1 MTLYAARWLIC
12 RVFISI
18 CFTSFTGLEEPKL
31 SLQEMLTR
39 LIEMNKPT
47 VNDDRHN
54 KYCSYIMRLLSY
66 FSGERCMVAGS
77 TQEQTRLRIRQDEGD
92 YDYLII
98 SAISIPVS
106 ALQYRE
112 DLPCFVH
119 INGLQ
124 LVKQLPTVQ
133 LIDGRYLPSNLLSEI
148 RPEVFKHIRDFHKL
162 LSIFGRTRRRN
173 SLHVA
178 LDHNIKPGKTL
189 VSYNDVD
196 CPALDMKQAKSN
208 PKLIFEHLKQ
218 SIDEQ
223 LSEGKDEM
231 MSHLIKVAN
240 VIDAFSK
247 ADIKTDSETSNFL
260 QTFGS
265 IIGALSCETA
275 ENTNCQNI
283 TDTCPNEKFDRKN
296 KQKYFYMKPKSNNI
310 DDNTNRE
317 EFDKGD
323 VILKYKSKSSKDFIP
338 AFPLA
343 GKPRFLDEWK
353 QRKRVWPPEHVV
365 DDIYNSEFFVV
376 AKPALTKRERKKDFC
391 LAYNNGEIKLARAM
405 TSVQKKVVLI
415 LKAIK
420 KSLLQD
426 YSEILTTFHWK
437 TAVYWNSETLNSL
450 LLVDTEDN
458 VFKLLIKVL
467 DYMINCLRGRELQHF
482 FIPSNLFAGMNE
494 NTSIE
499 IANKITEIREH
510 PIKALNVFFAGQTF
524 DEIKYEKIPAEKV
537 AEFRKAYNDP
547 SESSK
552 IDIIMAIL
560 KRFSSESKEKVRAA
574 LHDVLTDALP
584 FFIEEMARRRDKSQV
599 NSALEQ
605 LILSIQ
611 IRKESFIDMVVNHL
625 LDKVREKELNGKNIA
640 QIFWTL
646 ILEKVLNQ

>member
-1 MTLYAARWLIC
+1 
-12 RVFISI
+12 
-18 CFTSFTGLEEPKL
+18 
-31 SLQEMLTR
+31 MLTR
-39 LIEMNKPT
+39 LIEMNKPV
-47 VNDDRHN
+47 VNDDRQN

-92 YDYLII
+92 FDYLII

-106 ALQYRE
+106 ALEYRE

-124 LVKQLPTVQ
+124 LVDQLPTVQ

-148 RPEVFKHIRDFHKL
+148 RPEAFKHIRDFHKL
-162 LSIFGRTRRRN
+162 LSNFGRTRGRD

-189 VSYNDVD
+189 VSYSDVD
-196 CPALDMKQAKSN
+196 CPALNMKHVKSN
-208 PKLIFEHLKQ
+208 KKLISEKLKQ

-223 LSEGKDEM
+223 IFEGKDYM
-231 MSHLIKVAN
+231 MSDLKKGANLIK
-240 VIDAFSK
+240 AFTD
-247 ADIKTDSETSNFL
+247 ADIKTDSVGSIFL

-275 ENTNCQNI
+275 KNTSCQNT
-283 TDTCPNEKFDRKN
+283 TDTCPNEKFYRKN
-296 KQKYFYMKPKSNNI
+296 KQSMYMKPNSNNI
-310 DDNTNRE
+310 NDNINGE
-317 EFDKGD
+317 EIDKGD

-343 GKPRFLDEWK
+343 GRPRFLDEWK

-376 AKPALTKRERKKDFC
+376 AKPSLTKRERKKDFC

-405 TSVQKKVVLI
+405 TGVQKKVVLI

-437 TAVYWNSETLNSL
+437 TAVYWNSETINSL

-458 VFKLLIKVL
+458 VLKLLIKVL
-467 DYMINCLRGRELQHF
+467 DYMVNCLRSRELQHF

-499 IANKITEIREH
+499 IANKVTEIREN
-510 PIKALNVFFAGQTF
+510 PIKALNLFFAGQTF
-524 DEIKYEKIPAEKV
+524 DEVKYEKIPAEKV

-552 IDIIMAIL
+552 IDIIIAIL
-560 KRFSSESKEKVRAA
+560 KRFSSENKEKIRAA

-584 FFIEEMARRRDKSQV
+584 FFIEEMARGRDKSQV

-605 LILSIQ
+605 LILSNQ

-625 LDKVREKELNGKNIA
+625 IDKVRENEVNDKNIV
-640 QIFWTL
+640 QIFLTL
-646 ILEKVLNQ
+646 IFQKVLNQ

>member
-1 MTLYAARWLIC
+1 
-12 RVFISI
+12 
-18 CFTSFTGLEEPKL
+18 
-31 SLQEMLTR
+31 
-39 LIEMNKPT
+39 
-47 VNDDRHN
+47 
-54 KYCSYIMRLLSY
+54 
-66 FSGERCMVAGS
+66 
-77 TQEQTRLRIRQDEGD
+77 
-92 YDYLII
+92 
-98 SAISIPVS
+98 
-106 ALQYRE
+106 
-112 DLPCFVH
+112 
-119 INGLQ
+119 
-124 LVKQLPTVQ
+124 
-133 LIDGRYLPSNLLSEI
+133 
-148 RPEVFKHIRDFHKL
+148 
-162 LSIFGRTRRRN
+162 
-173 SLHVA
+173 
-178 LDHNIKPGKTL
+178 
-189 VSYNDVD
+189 
-196 CPALDMKQAKSN
+196 
-208 PKLIFEHLKQ
+208 
-218 SIDEQ
+218 
-223 LSEGKDEM
+223 
-231 MSHLIKVAN
+231 
-240 VIDAFSK
+240 
-247 ADIKTDSETSNFL
+247 
-260 QTFGS
+260 
-265 IIGALSCETA
+265 
-275 ENTNCQNI
+275 
-283 TDTCPNEKFDRKN
+283 
-296 KQKYFYMKPKSNNI
+296 MKPKSNNI
-310 DDNTNRE
+310 DDNTNGD
-317 EFDKGD
+317 EFNKGD

-376 AKPALTKRERKKDFC
+376 AKPALTKQERKKDFC

-420 KSLLQD
+420 KSLLKD

-450 LLVDTEDN
+450 LIVDTEDN

-467 DYMINCLRGRELQHF
+467 DYMINCLRSRELQHF

-499 IANKITEIREH
+499 IANKITEIREN

-524 DEIKYEKIPAEKV
+524 DEIKYETIPAEKV

-605 LILSIQ
+605 LILPNQ
-611 IRKESFIDMVVNHL
+611 IRKESFTDMVVDHL
-625 LDKVREKELNGKNIA
+625 LDKVREKEVNDKNIA
-640 QIFWTL
+640 QIFLNL

>member
-1 MTLYAARWLIC
+1 MASNTACWIIC
-12 RVFISI
+12 FILVSI
-18 CFTSFTGLEEPKL
+18 CLSSFTGLEEPEL
-31 SLQEMLTR
+31 SLQEMIAR
-39 LIEMNKPT
+39 LIEMNKPV
-47 VNDDRHN
+47 VNDDRQN
-54 KYCSYIMRLLSY
+54 KYCSYVMRLLSY

-92 YDYLII
+92 FDYLII

-106 ALQYRE
+106 ALEYRE

-119 INGLQ
+119 INGLH
-124 LVKQLPTVQ
+124 LVDQLPTVQ
-133 LIDGRYLPSNLLSEI
+133 LIDGRYLPSNLLSET
-148 RPEVFKHIRDFHKL
+148 RPEAFKHIRDFHKL
-162 LSIFGRTRRRN
+162 LSNFRRTRGRN

-189 VSYNDVD
+189 VSYRDVD
-196 CPALDMKQAKSN
+196 CPALDMKHVKSN
-208 PKLIFEHLKQ
+208 TKLISDYFKQ

-223 LSEGKDEM
+223 IFERKDDL
-231 MSHLIKVAN
+231 MSPLKIGAN
-240 VIDAFSK
+240 LVNAFTK
-247 ADIKTDSETSNFL
+247 ADIKSDSDGSIFL
-260 QTFGS
+260 QTYGS
-265 IIGALSCETA
+265 IIDALSFETA
-275 ENTNCQNI
+275 ENTSCQNI
-283 TDTCPNEKFDRKN
+283 TDTCPNEEFYRKN
-296 KQKYFYMKPKSNNI
+296 KQSMCMKPKSNNI
-310 DDNTNRE
+310 DDNTNGE
-317 EFDKGD
+317 EFGKGD

-376 AKPALTKRERKKDFC
+376 AKPALTKRERNKDFC

-450 LLVDTEDN
+450 LLEDKEDN
-458 VFKLLIKVL
+458 VLKLLIKVL
-467 DYMINCLRGRELQHF
+467 DYMINCLRSRELQHF

-494 NTSIE
+494 NISFE
-499 IANKITEIREH
+499 IANKITEIREN
-510 PIKALNVFFAGQTF
+510 PIKALNAFFAGQTF
-524 DEIKYEKIPAEKV
+524 DEVKYEKIPAEKV

-547 SESSK
+547 IESSN
-552 IDIIMAIL
+552 IDILIAIL

-599 NSALEQ
+599 NLALKQ
-605 LILSIQ
+605 MILSNQ

-625 LDKVREKELNGKNIA
+625 FDKVRKKEVNDKNIS
-640 QIFWTL
+640 QIFLTL
-646 ILEKVLNQ
+646 ILQKVLNQ

>member
-1 MTLYAARWLIC
+1 MTSNAACWITC
-12 RVFISI
+12 FILVSI
-18 CFTSFTGLEEPKL
+18 CLTSLTGFDKPEL
-31 SLQEMLTR
+31 SLQEMIER
-39 LIEMNKPT
+39 LIEMNKPAI
-47 VNDDRHN
+47 NDDRQN

-92 YDYLII
+92 FDYLII

-106 ALQYRE
+106 ALEYRD

-124 LVKQLPTVQ
+124 LVDKLPTVQ

-148 RPEVFKHIRDFHKL
+148 RPEAFKHMRDFHKL
-162 LSIFGRTRRRN
+162 LSNFRRTRGRN

-178 LDHNIKPGKTL
+178 IDHNIKPGKTL
-189 VSYNDVD
+189 VSYRDVD
-196 CPALDMKQAKSN
+196 CPVLDLKYVKSN
-208 PKLIFEHLKQ
+208 TKLISDKLKQ
-218 SIDEQ
+218 SIDQ
-223 LSEGKDEM
+223 QIFDRKYDL
-231 MSHLIKVAN
+231 MSPLKKGAHLVN
-240 VIDAFSK
+240 AFKK
-247 ADIKTDSETSNFL
+247 ADIKSDSEGSIFL
-260 QTFGS
+260 QTYGS
-265 IIGALSCETA
+265 IIDALSFETA
-275 ENTNCQNI
+275 ENNQNE
-283 TDTCPNEKFDRKN
+283 TDTCPNEEFYRNKKQSMSRKTKF
-296 KQKYFYMKPKSNNI
+296 NNI
-310 DDNTNRE
+310 DYDANGE

-365 DDIYNSEFFVV
+365 NDIYNSEFFVV
-376 AKPALTKRERKKDFC
+376 AKPALTKRERNKDFC
-391 LAYNNGEIKLARAM
+391 LAYNNAEIKLARAM

-437 TAVYWNSETLNSL
+437 TAVYWNSETLSSL

-458 VFKLLIKVL
+458 VLKLLIKVL
-467 DYMINCLRGRELQHF
+467 DYMINCLRSRELQHF

-494 NTSIE
+494 NISFE
-499 IANKITEIREH
+499 IANKISEVQEN
-510 PIKALNVFFAGQTF
+510 PIKALNTFFAGQTF
-524 DEIKYEKIPAEKV
+524 DEVKYEKIPAEKV

-547 SESSK
+547 SESSN
-552 IDIIMAIL
+552 IDILIDIL
-560 KRFSSESKEKVRAA
+560 KRFSSESEEKVRAA

-599 NSALEQ
+599 NLDLKQ
-605 LILSIQ
+605 MILSNQ

-625 LDKVREKELNGKNIA
+625 FDKVRKKEVNEKNIS
-640 QIFWTL
+640 QIFLTL
-646 ILEKVLNQ
+646 IFQKVLNQ